1 VQLWILLSLF
11 ALVAN
16 AAKVLIVKLF
26 CRDIDSRLLVFSGR
40 LISTLVLLPVLMI
53 SYRGLPSDGLFW
65 AVIAVT
71 AILTAVAS
79 VLFTQAL
86 QHGVLTVV
94 LPTQAAVPVLSL
106 VTLWVGWSEAPSPRS
121 AVLMTVSM
129 ICLAYALSAQAPRS
143 GQNPDGRR
151 FVVYALIAAVLF
163 GVTTIL
169 DRVAIARVA
178 FGALAYSAC
187 WNLASTVLMGTQCY
201 HAGLFRPSGR
211 LRGDAGPIL
220 LYSAAV
226 LAAFYTQQY
235 AVQLS
240 LHIPG
245 GVVHV
250 KSIVML
256 HLPVV
261 MLAGYLGLKEKISTR
276 SLIAGLLALA
286 AGWMLIRDIAR

>member
-1 VQLWILLSLF
+1 VQLWILLSLL

-26 CRDIDSRLLVFSGR
+26 CRGIDSRLLVFSGR
-40 LISTLVLLPVLMI
+40 LVSTLVLLPVLMI
-53 SYRGLPSDGLFW
+53 SCRGVPSDGLFW
-65 AVIAVT
+65 TVIAVT
-71 AILTAVAS
+71 AILTAIAS
-79 VLFTQAL
+79 VLYTQAL
-86 QHGVLTVV
+86 QHGVLAIV

-106 VTLWVGWSEAPSPRS
+106 VTLWIGWSETPSPRS

-143 GQNPDGRR
+143 ERNPDGRR

-187 WNLASTVLMGTQCY
+187 WNLASTILMGTQCF
-201 HAGLFRPSGR
+201 HAGLFRRSGR
-211 LRGDAGPIL
+211 LWGDAGPIL

-226 LAAFYTQQY
+226 LSAFYTQQY

-261 MLAGYLGLKEKISTR
+261 MLVGYLGLKEKISTR

-286 AGWMLIRDIAR
+286 AGWLLIRDIAR